1 MIVGNAVHQTVR
13 QLGRNPLRSGLTTL
27 GILIGVAAVIA
38 MIALGRGASSRVAS
52 DLAGLGQNLLFVV
65 PGSPHS
71 GGGPMSRG
79 TVRRFDV
86 SDAPAIQREV
96 AGVAAVAPT
105 VSMSAV
111 AVYGGATRRTSVTGS
126 TAGYLDVLSWTIAA
140 GRPFTDGEVRVG
152 AGVCLLGA
160 TVKKALFGAADPI
173 GAVIRVGNLSLR
185 VIGTLKPKGTSTFG
199 ADQDDFVIIPLATH
213 QRRLTGLHDVDA
225 IFISGAPGADTG
237 RIRDDVEALM
247 RVRRRIHTGDDPD
260 FTVRDMKE
268 IAGMVGSV
276 TGVLS
281 ALLAAI
287 AAISLVVGGIGIM
300 NIMLVAVSER
310 TREIGIRLAIG
321 ARGRDVLAQFLIEA
335 VMLSALGGVAG
346 ISLGLLASW
355 AATSKLGVPLAIDPT
370 LLGLPFGF
378 AAAVG
383 VVFGFWPARKAA
395 RMNPIDAL
403 RHE

>member
-1 MIVGNAVHQTVR
+1 MIVGNAIHQTVR

-38 MIALGRGASSRVAS
+38 MIALGRGASERVAG

-65 PGSPHS
+65 PGSPH
-71 GGGPMSRG
+71 GGGPGVRG
-79 TVRRFDV
+79 SVRRFELA
-86 SDAPAIQREV
+86 DAAAIQREV
-96 AGVAAVAPT
+96 PGVAGVAPT
-105 VSMSAV
+105 VSTSAV
-111 AVYGGATRRTSVTGS
+111 AVYGGASRRTTVTGS
-126 TAGYLDVLSWTIAA
+126 TGAYLDVLAWKLAD
-140 GRPFTDGEVRVG
+140 GRRFTDAEGRVG
-152 AGVCLLGA
+152 GAVCLLGE
-160 TVKKALFGAADPI
+160 TVRRALFGAVEPV
-173 GAVIRVGNLSLR
+173 GAVIRVGDVSLR
-185 VIGTLKPKGTSTFG
+185 VIGTLQPKGTSTFG
-199 ADQDDFVIIPLATH
+199 QDQDDFVIIPLATH

-225 IFISGAPGADTG
+225 IFLSGAPGVDTG
-237 RIRDDVEALM
+237 AIRDAVEALM
-247 RVRRRIHTGDDPD
+247 RVRRRLHEGDEAD

-321 ARGRDVLAQFLIEA
+321 ARGRDVLAQFLIES

-355 AATSKLGVPLAIDPT
+355 AATSKRAVPLTNDPVQ
-370 LLGLPFGF
+370 LGLPFGF